1 MNKKKEVKM
10 TTYSIKIKY
19 APHSKWETFTTV
31 TDEFIAQTVAK
42 KLAKTFSKPVRI
54 LSK

>member
-1 MNKKKEVKM
+1 M
-10 TTYSIKIKY
+10 TTYLIKIKY

-31 TDEFIAQTVAK
+31 TDEFIALTIAK
-42 KLAKTFSKPVRI
+42 KLAKLFDKPVRI